1 MSSAAIRLH
10 DGAVAIGR
18 PYAERAEEEHG
29 LHDQVAQFLL
39 TTVVAPIH
47 NRLRDPVEALAT
59 IVAHVERHEPSMR
72 SMLDEELSVQARGM
86 RIPLRRDGF
95 TLEHVGRCFALARE
109 AAARSIGQ
117 RHYRVQLMAGWGLL
131 QGKLV
136 EMETGEGK
144 TIAATLAASAAAL
157 AGYPVHVITVN
168 DYLAQRDADE
178 MGPLYRLLGLS
189 VGVVVQGM
197 PKSAR
202 RQAYAESITYPIVFA
217 GTKESFTPAV
227 ILGVRESQNLY
238 LSQDAKWDAKY
249 IPAFVRRYPF
259 VFTKSDD
266 EKRLV
271 LCIDEAYAGF
281 NQNGRGQRLFGE
293 DGKPTEYV
301 QNMLQFLQEYQAQFE
316 RTQAFCTRI
325 RELDL
330 LEPMQAQVEMRSGE
344 KSSLTGFMAV
354 NRTRLKAL
362 GGEKLAELANTD
374 ELELIYL
381 HLQSMRN
388 FQSLPD
394 RLAGARSNTIDR
406 DAATPATG
414 ETSEATIA

>member
-1 MSSAAIRLH
+1 MTT
-10 DGAVAIGR
+10 
-18 PYAERAEEEHG
+18 
-29 LHDQVAQFLL
+29 QLL
-39 TTVVAPIH
+39 IYKSVV
-47 NRLRDPVEALAT
+47 
-59 IVAHVERHEPSMR
+59 
-72 SMLDEELSVQARGM
+72 
-86 RIPLRRDGF
+86 PL
-95 TLEHVGRCFALARE
+95 
-109 AAARSIGQ
+109 
-117 RHYRVQLMAGWGLL
+117 
-131 QGKLV
+131 
-136 EMETGEGK
+136 
-144 TIAATLAASAAAL
+144 
-157 AGYPVHVITVN
+157 
-168 DYLAQRDADE
+168 
-178 MGPLYRLLGLS
+178 
-189 VGVVVQGM
+189 
-197 PKSAR
+197 SAR
-202 RQAYAESITYPIVFA
+202 RHGKGAVEGGSGYAFSGKTNSVPLMAIEFPFAACEYLIVFA

-354 NRTRLKAL
+354 NRTRLKAV
-362 GGEKLAELANTD
+362 GGVKLAELANTD

-394 RLAGARSNTIDR
+394 RLAGARNDTTDR
-406 DAATPATG
+406 AAATPAAG
-414 ETSEATIA
+414 KTSEATIA